1 MVIVLLIHLLI
12 ERSWKMKE
20 DNESVNLVATEYM
33 KDLFLCGVDKIAY
46 LITYRCDIVLSKELE
61 LFLALHVN

>member
-1 MVIVLLIHLLI
+1 
-12 ERSWKMKE
+12 MKE

-46 LITYRCDIVLSKELE
+46 LITYRCDIVLSNNLE
-61 LFLALHVN
+61 KFLVLHVN